1 MLLLVAR
8 KMGNKAFFLSFLI
21 GFALI
26 LSLQLA
32 SAQMV
37 PAIFVF
43 GDSLVD
49 VGNNNKL
56 PVSVA
61 KANFPHNGI
70 DFPTKKATGRFSN
83 GKNAADFLAQKVG
96 LPTSPAYLSVSPK
109 STSAFLTGASFASGG
124 AGIFNGTD
132 RTLGQSIPLT
142 KQVGYYESVYDNL
155 IQQQGLSGA
164 QKSLSKSLFAIVI
177 GSNDIF
183 DYSGSSDLQK
193 ESTPQQYVDSM
204 VLTLKGL
211 LKRLYASGA
220 RKFVF
225 AGIGPIG
232 CIPAQRIKN
241 QTDHG
246 CNEGSNLMAVSYNK
260 GLNSMLRELKSNL
273 TAISYSYFDTYT
285 LLLNII
291 QNPATYGFAEA
302 KAACCGRGKLNAQI
316 PCLPV
321 AKFCPSRRD
330 HVFWDLYHPTEA
342 TAAILVDAIFDGPKQ
357 YAFPMNVRQL
367 VAV

>member
-1 MLLLVAR
+1 
-8 KMGNKAFFLSFLI
+8 
-21 GFALI
+21 
-26 LSLQLA
+26 
-32 SAQMV
+32 MV

-96 LPTSPAYLSVSPK
+96 LPTSPAYLSVSRK
-109 STSAFLTGASFASGG
+109 STSSFMTGASFASGG

-155 IQQQGLSGA
+155 IQQQVLSGA

-177 GSNDIF
+177 GSNDIL
-183 DYSGSSDLQK
+183 DYSGSLH
-193 ESTPQQYVDSM
+193 
-204 VLTLKGL
+204 
-211 LKRLYASGA
+211 ASGA

-273 TAISYSYFDTYT
+273 TAISYSYFDTYS

-302 KAACCGRGKLNAQI
+302 EAACCGRGKLNAQI

-321 AKFCPSRRD
+321 AKYCPSRRD

-367 VAV
+367 VTV